1 MKNKVMKEWDTEG
14 GILGYLSYAYIFD
27 IENPKSTTE
36 SVSVGAGINA
46 SAMSLASK
54 TFQYCLNN

>member
-1 MKNKVMKEWDTEG
+1 MKEWDTEG